1 LAVAAAPPVIRIE
14 KPQAPPDW
22 ALAERALLAAYA
34 DAAEEFAGKYVDER
48 GYFRCLERW
57 GGNDGPDDVMETF
70 HGWTLL
76 HALGARDSVVELYRK
91 IWEGHIRQF
100 TAAKAPSTQKA
111 KEGMFYK
118 EFVTSFDWEHTGE
131 GLAAFHHYALV
142 ADRLV
147 GALADSIPR
156 DRIFRL
162 GSDLAILMP
171 MALDDDSTVG
181 QDRLLAAMGA
191 YSRAG
196 QACVVIDAGTA
207 VTVDFVDGEGTFQG
221 GAIAPGLTM
230 MLDSLH
236 RGTAALPKMEFLVP
250 DPARGVIGKDTR
262 HAMTI
267 GVRAAVTGMARVLI
281 DSYAEVFGAYP
292 QVVATGGDAAI
303 FENDPLVEHIVPDLV
318 LLGIAEACRRTLMDD
333 PQDQVDRERSARA
346 ARGGGFESRL
356 GRHEGTSGSEG
367 GSHDDP
373 NPRE

>member
-1 LAVAAAPPVIRIE
+1 MSEFKDLSGAGLDARLVAVNVGNTRTRFG
-14 KPQAPPDW
+14 
-22 ALAERALLAAYA
+22 LF
-34 DAAEEFAGKYVDER
+34 DAGR
-48 GYFRCLERW
+48 LERSQACVNTDLEAVVAGILSLSGS
-57 GGNDGPDDVMETF
+57 GGPSATGIP
-70 HGWTLL
+70 
-76 HALGARDSVVELYRK
+76 VVVA
-91 IWEGHIRQF
+91 
-100 TAAKAPSTQKA
+100 TVNAP
-111 KEGMFYK
+111 
-118 EFVTSFDWEHTGE
+118 
-131 GLAAFHHYALV
+131 V